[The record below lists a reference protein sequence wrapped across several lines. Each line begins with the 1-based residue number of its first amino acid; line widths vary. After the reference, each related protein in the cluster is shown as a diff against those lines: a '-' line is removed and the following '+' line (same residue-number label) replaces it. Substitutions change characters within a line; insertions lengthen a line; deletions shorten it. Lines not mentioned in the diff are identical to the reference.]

1 MKEIWHVKRLG
12 SMIYL
17 KFTRELQKIKSKS
30 CAHEIKTSCVL
41 CSRCDPYACIC
52 FIYVSQF
59 LSVYITSTSVIS
71 VRSQFKTVLKFP
83 AEVQIDP
90 FSLAVEYEFSNESL
104 SKLVL
109 DSQNQSHFALWA
121 SFLTTRDFTFPRYFN
136 TG

>member
-83 AEVQIDP
+83 AEVQIHLLELLFHLICCTD
-90 FSLAVEYEFSNESL
+90 
-104 SKLVL
+104 
-109 DSQNQSHFALWA
+109 SHFLLIYWV
-121 SFLTTRDFTFPRYFN
+121 SYDVFFVVFSEDFKN
-136 TG
+136 AEV